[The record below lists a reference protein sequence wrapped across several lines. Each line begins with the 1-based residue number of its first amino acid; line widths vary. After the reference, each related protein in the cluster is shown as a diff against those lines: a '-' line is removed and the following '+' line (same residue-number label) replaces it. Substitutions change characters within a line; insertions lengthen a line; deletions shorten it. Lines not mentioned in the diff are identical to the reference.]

1 MMRFRTLTILFALLF
16 GLNSFG
22 QVASQTFFSVG
33 ANILRS
39 KDFGR
44 YYDREYTPPAFLGF
58 GVTHSWYR
66 TDREFTLNKEI
77 GVNMQYSSPQLSS
90 GGLGAHSNSKYQ
102 LLNLF
107 AEATIQAQIKID
119 STMSIAIG
127 PVVDYLI
134 TGYNKEQTS
143 YYAMYTNPPTSGEI
157 SHSGFNRSYFRDP
170 LWGIKF
176 SVFNFS
182 MGEKATFKFNCSYF
196 WLNQDDS
203 NFHSSG
209 FVKVGVAVGF
219 KFNKHSKR
227 SESEL

>member
-1 MMRFRTLTILFALLF
+1 MMRFSTLTILLLFLFALN
-16 GLNSFG
+16 GLG
-22 QVASQTFFSVG
+22 QVASETFFSAG
-33 ANILRS
+33 ANILKS
-39 KDFGR
+39 KDFR
-44 YYDREYTPPAFLGF
+44 THYDEECTPPTFCSFAI
-58 GVTHSWYR
+58 THSWYR
-66 TDREFTLNKEI
+66 TDRDFTLNKEI
-77 GVNMQYSSPQLSS
+77 GVNAQYSSPQLSS
-90 GGLGAHSNSKYQ
+90 GGLGAHSYAKYQ
-102 LLNLF
+102 ILNLF

-157 SHSGFNRSYFRDP
+157 SHSGFNRNYFGDP

-176 SVFNFS
+176 SVFNFAMS
-182 MGEKATFKFNCSYF
+182 ERATFKINCSYF

-203 NFHSSG
+203 NFYSSG

-219 KFNKHSKR
+219 KFKKR
-227 SESEL
+227 PKSADSEL

>member
-1 MMRFRTLTILFALLF
+1 MRFSILTILVLLLF
-16 GLNSFG
+16 EMISFG
-22 QVASQTFFSVG
+22 QVTSQTFFSAS

-39 KDFGR
+39 KDFR
-44 YYDREYTPPAFLGF
+44 TYYDEECTPPTFCSF
-58 GVTHSWYR
+58 GISHSWYGTGR
-66 TDREFTLNKEI
+66 DFTLNKEI

-107 AEATIQAQIKID
+107 AEATIQAQMKID

-157 SHSGFNRSYFRDP
+157 SHSGFNRSYFGDP

-176 SVFNFS
+176 SVFNFA

-227 SESEL
+227 AESEL